1 MGRSKAALVI
11 LIIGLVILILAP
23 IWKWGVVGAVVKV
36 PDTIDVTSVYDGV
49 LSLNVDPTSLSL
61 LPPEL
66 TVKVP
71 LSIVRRDVSQPSK
84 SSSSVA
90 VIKETTKAVGPR
102 VGPFIN
108 TTMYYALDRK
118 TSMNVA
124 DHGADANRKGLYP
137 ILPIGV
143 KKQTY
148 QMWSDDLG
156 RTGPAKFVK
165 TTKVTGLTTPATE
178 CFVFLATG
186 PAEPTINP
194 PLGLPKSLTGAQI
207 KALAA
212 SMPGVNPA
220 SLAGLSDT
228 AQYPITYM
236 KKTTATLVAEPRTGS
251 IVSIPSNTDEY
262 SIDASA
268 LGLGTIKLASIHFEQ
283 IAENVAKVM
292 DETAENFALLKMVG
306 LYIPLVLLI
315 LGVILTAIGGIWFAR
330 KKPAA

>member
-1 MGRSKAALVI
+1 MKRSKAGLVV
-11 LIIGLVILILAP
+11 LIIGLVILILTP
-23 IWKWGVVGAVVKV
+23 IWKWGVGPSLVKV
-36 PDTIDVTSVYDGV
+36 PDTIDVTSVYDGL

-90 VIKETTKAVGPR
+90 VIKETTKAVGP
-102 VGPFIN
+102 GGKAFIN
-108 TTMYYALDRK
+108 TTMSYALDRK

-124 DHGADANRKGLYP
+124 DHGADAKRKGLYP

-156 RTGPAKFVK
+156 RTGPAKFIK
-165 TTKVTGLTTPATE
+165 TTTVTGLTTPATQ

-186 PAEPTINP
+186 PAEPTVNP

>member
-61 LPPEL
+61 LPPEV

-90 VIKETTKAVGPR
+90 VIKETTKAVGP
-102 VGPFIN
+102 GGKAFIN
-108 TTMYYALDRK
+108 TTMSYALDRK

-251 IVSIPSNTDEY
+251 IVSILSNTDEY

-330 KKPAA
+330 KKPVA

>member
-1 MGRSKAALVI
+1 MKRSRAGMII
-11 LIIGLVILILAP
+11 LIIGLVILILSP
-23 IWKWGVVGAVVKV
+23 IWKWAIGPMMVKV

-102 VGPFIN
+102 VEPFIN

-251 IVSIPSNTDEY
+251 IVSVQSNTDEY